1 MLMQQIVSGLALG
14 SVYALVA
21 LGFII
26 IYKAT
31 EVLNFAQGDMMMFC
45 AFINYSLLINGSIS
59 VFSTILITL
68 MFGAALGFI
77 LERGILRPMIGRPL
91 FATVLVTMGVGICL
105 RAIAGVIW
113 GHQAKAVPE
122 ILSITPIQVLPG
134 VPVSPFHLAIFFST
148 IAIVAFLSVFFQY
161 TRAGTAMRA
170 VSMHHLASFL
180 MGIRVR
186 RIFSMTWVISGFVG
200 ALGGMLIAPL
210 TFLNPDLG
218 WIGLNAF
225 PAAVLGGFGSIPG
238 AIVGGLMMGVCENIA
253 GGYLPEGIKNVF
265 AWIVLILVLM
275 IRPEGFF
282 GTYEEKKV

>member
-1 MLMQQIVSGLALG
+1 MLMQQVVSGLALG

-31 EVLNFAQGDMMMFC
+31 DVLNFAQGDMMMAS
-45 AFINYSLLINGSIS
+45 AFINYALLVSGKFSIP
-59 VFSTILITL
+59 VVILITL
-68 MFGAALGFI
+68 LSGAVLGYI
-77 LERGILRPMIGRPL
+77 LERAIVRPMLGRPL

-105 RAIAGVIW
+105 RAIAGTIW
-113 GHQAKAVPE
+113 GHNFKAVPE
-122 ILSITPIQVLPG
+122 ILSITPIKLFAGVL
-134 VPVSPFHLAIFFST
+134 VSPFHMAIFIVT
-148 IAIVAFLSVFFQY
+148 ISIVLILTVFFQF
-161 TRAGTAMRA
+161 TRLGISMRA

-186 RIFSMTWVISGFVG
+186 RIFSLNWMISGFVG

-210 TFLNPDLG
+210 TFLSTDLG

-238 AIVGGLMMGVCENIA
+238 AIVGGLIMGVAENLA

-265 AWIVLILVLM
+265 PWLLLILILM
-275 IRPEGFF
+275 IRPEGLF
-282 GTYEEKKV
+282 GAYEEKKV

>member
-1 MLMQQIVSGLALG
+1 MQQIVSGLALG

-31 EVLNFAQGDMMMFC
+31 DVLNFAQGDMMMFS
-45 AFINYSLLINGSIS
+45 AFINYALLISGKFSIPT
-59 VFSTILITL
+59 VIIITL
-68 MFGAALGFI
+68 LSGAVLGFI
-77 LERGILRPMIGRPL
+77 IERAIVRPMLGRPL
-91 FATVLVTMGVGICL
+91 FATVMVTMGVGYCL
-105 RAIAGVIW
+105 RAIVGTIW
-113 GHQAKAVPE
+113 GHQYKAVPE
-122 ILSITPIQVLPG
+122 ILAITPIKLVMGLL
-134 VPVSPFHLAIFFST
+134 VSPFHMTIFFST
-148 IAIVAFLSVFFQY
+148 IGLVLLLTIFFQY
-161 TRAGTAMRA
+161 TRMGTSMRA
-170 VSMHHLASFL
+170 VSLHHEASFL

-186 RIFSMTWVISGFVG
+186 RIFSLNWMISGFVG
-200 ALGGMLIAPL
+200 AVGGMLIAPL

-238 AIVGGLMMGVCENIA
+238 AVVGGLIMGVCENIA

-265 AWIVLILVLM
+265 PWIVLILVLM

-282 GTYEEKKV
+282 GAYEEKKV